1 MNGTMIKEIIYP
13 KSCPHKITYFHPQY
27 ISLSICLWV
36 DPFEGQ
42 ANSQNL
48 GMQKPISKMFWGWKN
63 EQFLCHPLMGRDFSL
78 IFFLTIVMNEWK
90 NEYESNANVYVWGIW

>member
-48 GMQKPISKMFWGWKN
+48 GMQKPISRMFWGWKN